1 PTAPGS
7 RSLFSTLSA
16 RFLGVMPAYSAADD
30 ALTTKLVTFY
40 ERRGDSAAPSHQAT
54 VLLFDPRCGSLRA
67 VLDGSV
73 ITAKRTAAVSAIATK
88 LLMPRSAEVLCI
100 LGAGVQAR
108 SHYEI
113 FMELFPFTEV
123 RLWNRSEQRAVRLAS
138 SVGGAVRVCGTA
150 REAVVGELNERVGRD
165 LKDHQEYDDT
175 YLTQQLSLKAERLLT
190 CSAFQSRG
198 ERYQSPPLGTR
209 QQHQSRDGLGWKA
222 ALRPSRPNPLLYAG
236 TPPIAQVAHS
246 PIQPGLECFQAGGI
260 HSLTGQPVP
269 VSHSLTVKNFFL
281 IPSLNL
287 RSSSL
292 KPFPLTLSLPALIK
306 SPSPSFL

>member
-7 RSLFSTLSA
+7 RATTLSA

-123 RLWNRSEQRAVRLAS
+123 RGTRRSLLGADRAAVRGLTSRLPKEKLPHACHTTVKRTQPQRKQNGWPSFGRESRGPICAFPRRSGCGIAAS
-138 SVGGAVRVCGTA
+138 SA
-150 REAVVGELNERVGRD
+150 R
-165 LKDHQEYDDT
+165 
-175 YLTQQLSLKAERLLT
+175 
-190 CSAFQSRG
+190 
-198 ERYQSPPLGTR
+198 
-209 QQHQSRDGLGWKA
+209 
-222 ALRPSRPNPLLYAG
+222 
-236 TPPIAQVAHS
+236 
-246 PIQPGLECFQAGGI
+246 
-260 HSLTGQPVP
+260 
-269 VSHSLTVKNFFL
+269 
-281 IPSLNL
+281 
-287 RSSSL
+287 
-292 KPFPLTLSLPALIK
+292 
-306 SPSPSFL
+306 